1 MMQIVLI
8 LYLCSFTTGVCSPP
22 FKFDKTFNNYY
33 DCLNTGYIE
42 SLKKSEQIG
51 KEKVNQDGIYIRF
64 ACVQDKKP
72 KGLKT

>member
-1 MMQIVLI
+1 MMEIILT
-8 LYLCSFTTGVCSPP
+8 LYLCSFTTGICSPP
-22 FKFDKTFNNYY
+22 FKYDKTFNNYY

-64 ACVQDKKP
+64 ACIKDIKVKVE
-72 KGLKT
+72 T

>member
-1 MMQIVLI
+1 MKII
-8 LYLCSFTTGVCSPP
+8 LTLFLCSFTNGQCLQP
-22 FKFDKTFNNYY
+22 FQYPKTFDNYY